1 MGLLPA
7 WTRTLRG
14 RLLAVYGAG
23 LALLIAG
30 MAANVVQLHSI
41 GRSLDLVNRVYLPLT
56 ALSARMGGLLD
67 ADPESIAA
75 LGNAVTEAH
84 TIVDRAP
91 ATSDAEE
98 AAALNATR
106 RLIEDLTTQYVA
118 WQSPDRNAGRLRSRL
133 REEALQLGALA
144 DGRIDAVSEKTGDA
158 QLAALRQAGA
168 LVLLALGMGAA
179 VLYLAGTA
187 LEPVGRLTR
196 QVERMAAGEAVAP
209 LAPVGGDEIATLARA
224 FATLAQAVAD
234 RDAHLQALT
243 LYLRR
248 VLDSIGA
255 AVIVVERQGDASRVQ
270 MANPPAAALWGLRAG
285 DILPAPLAGLAE
297 GRHEAL
303 SVGHRHQDV
312 VVRPFGEH
320 GRILVGEDSTD
331 RVRDRERLQRSE
343 RLALVGQLL
352 AQVTHEVRNPLNA
365 LSLNA
370 ELLADEVQSEEGR
383 ALMGLV
389 GAEIR
394 RLEAVTERYLDLA
407 RRRPPDLGPEDPVLL
422 ARSVAALEEEG
433 LRRQGIELDVIGQ
446 PGAVVE
452 TDGNVLRRALLNLLR
467 NAAEAGAHHV
477 AVSVQVA
484 DRILTCCVRD
494 DGPGMTPDLAARVFE
509 PFYSTRTRGTGL
521 GLAITRQTVEDL
533 GGRLDLQTAPGEG
546 CAFTITLPA
555 PPDQMAVRD
564 IPS

>member
-1 MGLLPA
+1 MLPA

-23 LALLIAG
+23 LALLISG
-30 MAANVVQLHSI
+30 MAANVVQLHGI
-41 GRSLDLVNRVYLPLT
+41 GLSLDLVNRVYLPLT
-56 ALSARMGGLLD
+56 ALSTRMGGLLD
-67 ADPESIAA
+67 PDPESITA
-75 LGNAVTEAH
+75 LGQAIAEARV
-84 TIVDRAP
+84 IVDRAP
-91 ATSDAEE
+91 VTTDAEE

-106 RLIEDLTTQYVA
+106 RLVDDLASQYAA
-118 WQSPDRNAGRLRSRL
+118 WQAPPHDVVSLRGPL
-133 REEALQLGALA
+133 REEVLQLGALA
-144 DGRIDAVSEKTGDA
+144 DGRIDAVSEKTGA
-158 QLAALRQAGA
+158 TQVAALRQAGG

-196 QVERMAAGEAVAP
+196 QVERMAAGESVAP
-209 LAPVGGDEIATLARA
+209 LVPAGDDEIATLGRA

-255 AVIVVERQGDASRVQ
+255 AVIVVERQGVEERVQ
-270 MANPPAAALWGLRAG
+270 MANPPAAALWGIQAG
-285 DILPAPLAGLAE
+285 DTLPDPLARLTE

-312 VVRPFGEH
+312 VVRPFGEN

-331 RVRDRERLQRSE
+331 RVRDRDRLQRSE

-407 RRRPPDLGPEDPVLL
+407 RRRPPELGPEDAVLL
-422 ARSVAALEEEG
+422 ARSVVALEEEG
-433 LRRQGIELDVIGQ
+433 LRRQGIEVEVEGL
-446 PGAVVE
+446 PGSIVE

-467 NAAEAGAHHV
+467 NAAEAGAHHLTL
-477 AVSVQVA
+477 SVHVEE
-484 DRILTCCVRD
+484 RTLTCRVAD
-494 DGPGMTPDLAARVFE
+494 DGPGMAPDVAARVFE

-521 GLAITRQTVEDL
+521 GLAITRQSIEDL
-533 GGRLDLQTAPGEG
+533 GGRLEMETAPGRG
-546 CAFTITLPA
+546 STFTITLPA
-555 PPDQMAVRD
+555 PPDHLAQGD
-564 IPS
+564 NTS